1 MLQKQKQKKT
11 GKEVNKSIASN
22 TMAFFAFIQLVL
34 TEERRKRLL
43 RAGGEGDYDSVAMF
57 LGHQT

>member
-22 TMAFFAFIQLVL
+22 TMAFFAFIHS
-34 TEERRKRLL
+34 TDRRKKKETTKSR
-43 RAGGEGDYDSVAMF
+43 RGGG
-57 LGHQT
+57 L